1 MLQAATT
8 HRKRRNGLKLSR
20 FDKVLG
26 LTRDRIRSIYHGA
39 PPARAALRVV

>member
-26 LTRDRIRSIYHGA
+26 LTRDRIRTVYRGV
-39 PPARAALRVV
+39 PPRAALRVV